1 MTTTMLLRLR
11 PLWILLFSS
20 WVSVGP
26 AGQQADDATIKRYSQ
41 QAEQALAGKDLG
53 AAGSALEK
61 LARLTP
67 NVNEVYA
74 NLGTVYYTQ
83 GHYAPGCRG
92 APAGAQI
99 EPRDSPCATHPRNL

>member
-67 NVNEVYA
+67 NVPEVYA

-83 GHYAPGCRG
+83 
-92 APAGAQI
+92 I
-99 EPRDSPCATHPRNL
+99 EPRDSPCAAHPRNM